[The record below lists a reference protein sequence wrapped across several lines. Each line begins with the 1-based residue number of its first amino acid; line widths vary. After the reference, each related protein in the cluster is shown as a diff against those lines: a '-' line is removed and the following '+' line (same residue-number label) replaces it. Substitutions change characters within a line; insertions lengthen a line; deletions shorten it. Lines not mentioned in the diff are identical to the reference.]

1 MQGTDPFLP
10 PAASGGD
17 SENAAPAGQ
26 ERRVARSCRR
36 PPGPWTLQ
44 RGSPGLRSPGRALP
58 PPGGAGLSIPPAAQ
72 SQETPGGR
80 CPSFLQPHIHAKGAP
95 PGGGPS
101 PASPGSFSGDPSLR
115 PDPSL
120 PPDFTE
126 SKVPPFPPHTMG
138 AQLQRRGVQARVG
151 AGFSSGSPWL
161 AAQKG
166 PCTDWPVQKQ
176 SLRVEVDRG
185 QSPGF
190 LGV

>member
-26 ERRVARSCRR
+26 ERRAARSCRR

-44 RGSPGLRSPGRALP
+44 RGSPALRSPGRALP

-115 PDPSL
+115 PTLLCRLTLLRLRS
-120 PPDFTE
+120 PDF
-126 SKVPPFPPHTMG
+126 PHTLWEPG
-138 AQLQRRGVQARVG
+138 FRE
-151 AGFSSGSPWL
+151 AGFRQGWGQASPVAAPGWL
-161 AAQKG
+161 PRKAPAQTRQFRSNR
-166 PCTDWPVQKQ
+166 CA
-176 SLRVEVDRG
+176 SR
-185 QSPGF
+185 
-190 LGV
+190 